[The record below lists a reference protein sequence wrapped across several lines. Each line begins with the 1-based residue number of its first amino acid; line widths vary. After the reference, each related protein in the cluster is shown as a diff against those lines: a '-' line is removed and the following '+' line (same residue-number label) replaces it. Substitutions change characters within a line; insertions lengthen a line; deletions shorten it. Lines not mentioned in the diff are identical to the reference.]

1 MPRSHFVDVREV
13 VRTAAETRRE
23 CAEMAPRSRSEMAE
37 IRVAARK
44 TITESWE
51 LMAKIDAALAKR

>member
-1 MPRSHFVDVREV
+1 
-13 VRTAAETRRE
+13 
-23 CAEMAPRSRSEMAE
+23 MAE